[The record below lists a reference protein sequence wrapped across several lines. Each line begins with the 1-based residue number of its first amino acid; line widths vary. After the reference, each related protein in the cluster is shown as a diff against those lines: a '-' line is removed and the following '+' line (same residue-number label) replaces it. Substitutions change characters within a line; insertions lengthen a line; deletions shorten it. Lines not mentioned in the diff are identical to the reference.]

1 MSDKKAKIK
10 NIGAWILQVLL
21 GLEFILAGQA
31 KFTSGDIWSASFE
44 KWGYPDGFHQV
55 IGVLELLG
63 AVLLFVP
70 KLASHAAGAL
80 AIIMLAA
87 GITHFANGENGVG
100 PLIIMSLLVW
110 LWYLRKEKAV
120 PLKKR

>member
-21 GLEFILAGQA
+21 GLEFLIAGQA
-31 KFTSGDIWSASFE
+31 KFTSSDIWNSSFE
-44 KWGYPDGFHQV
+44 KWGYPDGFAQL

-63 AVLLFVP
+63 AVLLFIP
-70 KLASHAAGAL
+70 KLASHAAMFL
-80 AIIMLAA
+80 AIIMLSA
-87 GITHFANGENGVG
+87 GITHFANGENGIG
-100 PLIIMSLLVW
+100 PLIIMGFLIW

-120 PLKKR
+120 PLKKS